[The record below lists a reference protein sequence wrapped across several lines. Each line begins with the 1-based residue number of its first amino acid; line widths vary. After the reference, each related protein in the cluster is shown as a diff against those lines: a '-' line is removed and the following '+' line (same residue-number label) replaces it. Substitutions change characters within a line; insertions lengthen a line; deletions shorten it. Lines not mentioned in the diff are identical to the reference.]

1 MPVSKIDYNDI
12 IEDMRFDAEYYH
24 PNKILAEEKLDKFK
38 SKIRD
43 HFEIDRQLR
52 KAEND
57 VIVNC
62 VDLENISYF
71 RIKDVKKEIGW
82 KLNGPKKIINKNDV
96 IISRLR
102 SYLKQIAIHY
112 NFDELYAST
121 EFIILRQK
129 HNSKINP
136 ETLYI
141 FLCSNEVQTILNW
154 SQEGSNHPRFSS
166 KVLENIKIPIPSQDD
181 QNEIK
186 NLIIES
192 NNSFN
197 LANQKYQEAILALNQ
212 ELQKTSIPSKNKK
225 TTVINR
231 SELLVSERM
240 DAQFFSS
247 KSLKS
252 THFGEIRSKPLSII
266 CESIETGMTPEKGS
280 YQLQGYPVL
289 KMGCLSNFEIDWL
302 KIEYAGESYNKKAK
316 KKHVEIEDIFL
327 TSSLTHESILVK
339 K

>member
-1 MPVSKIDYNDI
+1 MTLIFQKLLKNLKNSNALKKSIGEKMPVSKIDYNDI

-102 SYLKQIAIHY
+102 SYLKQIAISY

-266 CESIETGMTPEKGS
+266 CESIETGMTPEKDPTNYKGIRFS
-280 YQLQGYPVL
+280 KWVVFRIL
-289 KMGCLSNFEIDWL
+289 K
-302 KIEYAGESYNKKAK
+302 
-316 KKHVEIEDIFL
+316 L
-327 TSSLTHESILVK
+327 TG
-339 K
+339 